1 MCQQDLTYKGYF
13 RIVCHF
19 TFFYDGKPWK
29 HDCKTRNNI
38 LFVYFSTRQIAST
51 VDGHVNKTKNT
62 NLTFTLLKTI
72 RSDRCLHVLTNRMFD
87 KRL

>member
-1 MCQQDLTYKGYF
+1 MAIFVSYVISL
-13 RIVCHF
+13 
-19 TFFYDGKPWK
+19 FFMTENRGNMTVK
-29 HDCKTRNNI
+29 HENNI